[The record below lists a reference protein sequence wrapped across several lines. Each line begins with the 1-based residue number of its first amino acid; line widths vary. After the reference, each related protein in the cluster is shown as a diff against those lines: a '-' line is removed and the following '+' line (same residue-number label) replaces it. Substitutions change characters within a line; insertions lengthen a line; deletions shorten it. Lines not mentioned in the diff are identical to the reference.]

1 MPLND
6 HRPTGARPRPTRTK
20 GQPGVGLAGI
30 DRSGAGSPIKQPRLP
45 LALTAGKRRR
55 TNSCAGFTL
64 LELIVVILLLTILLG
79 FAIPAFQA
87 GNAGGSRDRV
97 ARELAHTV
105 RKLKIAAL
113 DRQII
118 HKLHLDLNQNR
129 IWVTRGEQA
138 AGLDDAPS
146 SPQSERTLP
155 EDIRIAKVRFADNRE
170 IRSGR
175 AEIAFY
181 PQGYSDRA
189 IIRLTDKANTTVDLV
204 VEAFLPMAL
213 MAEKDSAAVF

>member
-1 MPLND
+1 MPPAD
-6 HRPTGARPRPTRTK
+6 
-20 GQPGVGLAGI
+20 I
-30 DRSGAGSPIKQPRLP
+30 
-45 LALTAGKRRR
+45 RRR
-55 TNSCAGFTL
+55 ANPRAGFTL
-64 LELIVVILLLTILLG
+64 LELIVVVLLLTILLG

-118 HKLHLDLNQNR
+118 HRLHLDLNQNR
-129 IWVTRGEQA
+129 IWVTRGEPA

-170 IRSGR
+170 IRSGK